1 MDGRL
6 LIIGDVHGMLDA
18 LRQLVGEL
26 DIQPSD
32 TLVFVGDLIDKGP
45 DSIGVLSYVEALRRH
60 ASFEVIL
67 VEGNHE
73 DRMRRYLRNRK
84 VRPKVATEQATH
96 TPELEQLSK
105 QLTAERLAFLDW
117 SVPFFHCK
125 SLDVLVVHGGIPG
138 TMSTFPASIEAAKSL
153 TGRKAKSFEKIFRTR
168 YVDAAS
174 GKFLALGAQRPDDP
188 FWAET
193 YDGRFGHVVFG
204 HQPFLEGPAEF
215 PYATGIDTG
224 AVHGGGLTA
233 LVCAPDAPR
242 RFLTVQSDC
251 VIPQGECQSIGKR
264 YFYDKDC

>member
-18 LRQLVGEL
+18 LRQLVDEL

-32 TLVFVGDLIDKGP
+32 TLVFGGDLIDKGP

-73 DRMRRYLRNRK
+73 DRMRRYLRNRTL
-84 VRPKVATEQATH
+84 RPDVATEQAVRA
-96 TPELEQLSK
+96 PELAQLQK
-105 QLTAERLAFLDW
+105 QLDAQRLAFMDG

-125 SLDVLVVHGGIPG
+125 PLDVLVVHGGIPG
-138 TMSTFPASIEAAKSL
+138 TMSTFPASIDEARRL
-153 TGRKAKSFEKIFRTR
+153 TGRAAKRFERVLRTR
-168 YVDAAS
+168 FVDAAS
-174 GKFLALGAQRPDDP
+174 GEFLALGAQRPDDP

-233 LVCAPDAPR
+233 LICAPNAPR
-242 RFLTVQSDC
+242 RFLRVRTDC
-251 VIPQGECQSIGKR
+251 FIPYAGM
-264 YFYDKDC
+264 Y

>member
-1 MDGRL
+1 MRSTATGFNSDMDGRL

-18 LRQLVGEL
+18 LRQLVDEL

-32 TLVFVGDLIDKGP
+32 TLIFVGDLIDKGP
-45 DSIGVLSYVEALRRH
+45 NSIGVLSYVEALHRQ
-60 ASFEVIL
+60 ASFEVVL

-73 DRMRRYLRNRK
+73 DRMRRYLRNLTQ
-84 VRPKVATEQATH
+84 RPKVATEQATH

-105 QLTAERLAFLDW
+105 QLAAERLVFPEW

-125 SLDVLVVHGGIPG
+125 PLDVLVVHGGIPG
-138 TMSTFPASIEAAKSL
+138 TMSTFPASIDEARCL
-153 TGRKAKSFEKIFRTR
+153 TGRAAKRFEKVLRTR
-168 YVDAAS
+168 FVDAAS
-174 GKFLALGAQRPDDP
+174 GEFLALGAQRPDDP

-233 LVCAPDAPR
+233 LVCAPDAPHR
-242 RFLTVQSDC
+242 YLRVQSDC
-251 VIPQGECQSIGKR
+251 FIPYAGM
-264 YFYDKDC
+264 Y

>member
-1 MDGRL
+1 MDDRL

-18 LRQLVGEL
+18 LRQLVDEL

-32 TLVFVGDLIDKGP
+32 TLVFVRDLIDKGP
-45 DSIGVLSYVEALRRH
+45 DSIGVLRYVEALRRH
-60 ASFEVIL
+60 ASFEVVL

-84 VRPKVATEQATH
+84 LRPNVATEQAVRA
-96 TPELEQLSK
+96 PELALLHK
-105 QLTAERLAFLDW
+105 QLDAERLAFLDG
-117 SVPFFHCK
+117 SVPFFHYK
-125 SLDVLVVHGGIPG
+125 PLDVLVVHGGIPG
-138 TMSTFPASIEAAKSL
+138 TMSTFPSSIDEARRL
-153 TGRKAKSFEKIFRTR
+153 TGRAAKRFEKIFRTR

-174 GKFLALGAQRPDDP
+174 GEFLALGAQRPEDP

-204 HQPFLEGPAEF
+204 HQLFLERPAEF

-233 LVCAPDAPR
+233 LVWAPDAPR

-251 VIPQGECQSIGKR
+251 FIPYTGM
-264 YFYDKDC
+264 Y